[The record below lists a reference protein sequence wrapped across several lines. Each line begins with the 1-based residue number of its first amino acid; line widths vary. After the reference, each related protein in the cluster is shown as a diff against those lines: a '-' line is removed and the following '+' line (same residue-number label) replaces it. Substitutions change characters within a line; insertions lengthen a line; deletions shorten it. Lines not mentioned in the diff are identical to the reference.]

1 MKTIFRYQSNGTHS
15 QISWYYICQH
25 WQKDRFWTKSN
36 HVTSVLGLSY
46 LHDELSWHLKIKFKR
61 KDLAF
66 CLNAKFYNSRLLRPG
81 RAVVSR
87 NNFKGT
93 SSFLFWNM
101 RCSFKWSCNI
111 NSLNVSIAYNVS
123 FPRYR
128 PSISRRCWCSKN
140 FCGRCIYQHCAC
152 WWCRTIWAPSQY
164 KDRLI
169 YVWWFP
175 C

>member
-128 PSISRRCWCSKN
+128 PSNLMFTTDFAPMLVFEN
-140 FCGRCIYQHCAC
+140 FL
-152 WWCRTIWAPSQY
+152 WAMYLSAL
-164 KDRLI
+164 RLLV
-169 YVWWFP
+169 VWHHLGP
-175 C
+175 VSI